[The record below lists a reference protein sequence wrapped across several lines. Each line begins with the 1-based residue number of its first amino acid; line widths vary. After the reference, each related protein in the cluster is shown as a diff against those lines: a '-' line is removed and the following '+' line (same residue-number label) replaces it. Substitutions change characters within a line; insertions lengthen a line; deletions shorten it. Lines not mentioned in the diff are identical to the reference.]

1 MPDVKNE
8 LVTAENNNEITE
20 QPVKTGQLDYMSGDA
35 LNKAYNNAKIIAKS
49 DLIPETYKG
58 KPENV
63 MIAMDMASRTGFSLM
78 QIMQNLYIVRGKPSW
93 SGSFC
98 MNSIRACGKYDQVK
112 YVTLGDNPTDRNY
125 GVYVSAV
132 DKSTGETVHG
142 VTVTWDTVKAEG
154 WDSKPGSKW
163 KTMPELMFKYRAA
176 AFFARTECPEVLQ
189 GVRDE
194 YETRDINGWEEPSR
208 QKTRITLD
216 DVIVE
221 SEVIG

>member
-1 MPDVKNE
+1 MAEE
-8 LVTAENNNEITE
+8 LVKVTTDTALNAN
-20 QPVKTGQLDYMSGDA
+20 PGQIDYLSGDA
-35 LNKAYNNAKIIAKS
+35 LNRAYKNATVIAKS
-49 DLIPETYKG
+49 DLVPETYHN

-63 MIAMDMASRTGFSLM
+63 LIAIDMASRTGFSLM

-98 MNSIRACGKYDQVK
+98 MNAIKACGRYDQVK
-112 YVTLGDNPTDRNY
+112 YVTLGNAPSDRDFA
-125 GVYVSAV
+125 VYVSAI
-132 DKSTGETVHG
+132 DKSTGETIRG
-142 VTVTWDTVKAEG
+142 VTVTWDMVKAEG

-194 YETRDINGWEEPSR
+194 YETRDINGWEEPSK

-216 DVIVE
+216 DVYVE
-221 SEVIG
+221 SEVV

>member
-1 MPDVKNE
+1 MAENE
-8 LVTAENNNEITE
+8 LVKATTETALNAN
-20 QPVKTGQLDYMSGDA
+20 PGQIDYLSGDA
-35 LNKAYNNAKIIAKS
+35 LNRAFGNAKVIARS
-49 DLIPETYKG
+49 DLVPETYHN

-63 MIAMDMASRTGFSLM
+63 LIAIDMASRTGFSLM
-78 QIMQNLYIVRGKPSW
+78 QIMQNLYIVKGKPSW

-98 MNSIRACGKYDQVK
+98 MNAIKACGKYERVK
-112 YVTLGDNPTDRNY
+112 YVTIGESPSDRSF
-125 GVYVSAV
+125 GVYVQAV
-132 DKSTGETVHG
+132 DKNTGETVKG
-142 VTVTWDTVKAEG
+142 VTVTWDMVKAEG

-163 KTMPELMFKYRAA
+163 KTMPEAMFRYRAA

-194 YETRDINGWEEPSR
+194 YENRDIHGWEEPSK

>member
-1 MPDVKNE
+1 MAENE
-8 LVTAENNNEITE
+8 LTVQSNTALQEK
-20 QPVKTGQLDYMSGDA
+20 PGQLDYMSGDA
-35 LNKAYNNAKIIAKS
+35 LNKAYKNAVVLSKS
-49 DLIPETYKG
+49 DLVPETYKG

-63 MIAMDMASRTGFSLM
+63 LLAMDMASRTGFSLM

-98 MNSIRACGKYDQVK
+98 MNAIKACGKYDKVRF
-112 YVTLGDNPTDRNY
+112 VLLGGSPTDRDF
-125 GVYVSAV
+125 GVYVSAI
-132 DKSTGETVHG
+132 DKSTGETVRG
-142 VTVTWDTVKAEG
+142 VTVTWDMVKSEG

-194 YETRDINGWEEPSR
+194 YEQRDISGWEEPGK

-216 DVIVE
+216 DVVVE
-221 SEVIG
+221 SEVVS

>member
-1 MPDVKNE
+1 MAEEKKE
-8 LVTAENNNEITE
+8 LAVAESNTALAGKST
-20 QPVKTGQLDYMSGDA
+20 QLDYMDGDS
-35 LNKAYNNAKIIAKS
+35 LNRVFKNAKALSAS
-49 DLIPETYKG
+49 DLLPETYKN

-98 MNSIRACGKYDQVK
+98 MSAIKACGRYDQVK
-112 YVTLGDNPTDRNY
+112 YVLIGDAPTDRNF

-132 DKSTGETVHG
+132 DKSTGETVRG
-142 VTVTWDTVKAEG
+142 VTVTWDMVKSEG

-194 YETRDINGWEEPSR
+194 YEQRDINGWEEPSR
-208 QKTRITLD
+208 QKTRVTLD
-216 DVIVE
+216 TYTESVVID
-221 SEVIG
+221 G

>member
-1 MPDVKNE
+1 MAENE
-8 LVTAENNNEITE
+8 LVKTTTETALNSNR
-20 QPVKTGQLDYMSGDA
+20 GQIDYLSGDA
-35 LNKAYNNAKIIAKS
+35 LNRAFGNAKVIARS
-49 DLIPETYKG
+49 DLVPDAYHN

-63 MIAMDMASRTGFSLM
+63 LIAIDMASRTGFSLM
-78 QIMQNLYIVRGKPSW
+78 QIMQNLYIVRGRPSW

-98 MNSIRACGKYDQVK
+98 MNAIKACGRYDRVK
-112 YVTLGDNPTDRNY
+112 YVMIGESPADRNF
-125 GVYVSAV
+125 GVYVQAV
-132 DKSTGETVHG
+132 DKSTGETVRG

-194 YETRDINGWEEPSR
+194 YEQRDINGWEEPGR

-216 DVIVE
+216 DVVVE
-221 SEVIG
+221 SEVIE

>member
-1 MPDVKNE
+1 MADEIVK
-8 LVTAENNNEITE
+8 VTQETALNAN
-20 QPVKTGQLDYMSGDA
+20 PGQIDYLSGDA
-35 LNKAYNNAKIIAKS
+35 LNRAYKNATIIAKS
-49 DLIPETYKG
+49 DLVPETYHN

-63 MIAMDMASRTGFSLM
+63 LIAIDMASRTGFSLM
-78 QIMQNLYIVRGKPSW
+78 QIMQNLYIVRGRPCW

-98 MNSIRACGKYDQVK
+98 MNAIKACGKYDKVRF
-112 YVTLGDNPTDRNY
+112 VLLGGSPTDRDF
-125 GVYVSAV
+125 GVYVSAI
-132 DKSTGETVHG
+132 DKSTGETVRG
-142 VTVTWDTVKAEG
+142 VTVTWDMVKSEG

-194 YETRDINGWEEPSR
+194 YEQRDISGWEEPGK

-216 DVIVE
+216 DVVVE

>member
-1 MPDVKNE
+1 MAENE
-8 LVTAENNNEITE
+8 LVKTTTETALNSN
-20 QPVKTGQLDYMSGDA
+20 PGQIDYLSGDA
-35 LNKAYNNAKIIAKS
+35 LNRAYKNATIIAKS
-49 DLIPETYKG
+49 DLVPEAYHN

-63 MIAMDMASRTGFSLM
+63 LIAIDMASRTGFSLM

-98 MNSIRACGKYDQVK
+98 MNAIKACGRYDRVK
-112 YVTLGDNPTDRNY
+112 YVMIGESPSDRNF
-125 GVYVSAV
+125 GVYVQAV
-132 DKSTGETVHG
+132 DKSTGETVRG

-194 YETRDINGWEEPSR
+194 YEQRDISGWEEPGR

-216 DVIVE
+216 DVVVE
-221 SEVIG
+221 SEVIE

>member
-1 MPDVKNE
+1 MAENE
-8 LVTAENNNEITE
+8 LTVQSNTALQEK
-20 QPVKTGQLDYMSGDA
+20 PGQLDYMSGDA
-35 LNKAYNNAKIIAKS
+35 LNKAYKNAVVLSKS
-49 DLIPETYKG
+49 DLVPETYKG

-63 MIAMDMASRTGFSLM
+63 LLAMDMASRTGFSLM

-98 MNSIRACGKYDQVK
+98 MNAIKACGKYDKVRF
-112 YVTLGDNPTDRNY
+112 VLLGGSPTDRDF
-125 GVYVSAV
+125 GVYVSAI
-132 DKSTGETVHG
+132 DKSTWETVRG
-142 VTVTWDTVKAEG
+142 VTVTWDMVKSEG

-194 YETRDINGWEEPSR
+194 YEQRDISGWEEPGR

-216 DVIVE
+216 DVVVE
-221 SEVIG
+221 SEVVS

>member
-1 MPDVKNE
+1 MADEIVK
-8 LVTAENNNEITE
+8 VTQGTALNSN
-20 QPVKTGQLDYMSGDA
+20 PGQIDYLSGDA
-35 LNKAYNNAKIIAKS
+35 LNRAYKNATIIAKS
-49 DLIPETYKG
+49 DLVPDAYHN

-63 MIAMDMASRTGFSLM
+63 LIAIDMASRTGFSLM

-98 MNSIRACGKYDQVK
+98 MNAIKACGRYDRVK
-112 YVTLGDNPTDRNY
+112 YVMIGESPADRNF
-125 GVYVSAV
+125 GVYVQAV
-132 DKSTGETVHG
+132 DKSTGETVRG

-194 YETRDINGWEEPSR
+194 FEQRDMIGWEEPGR

-216 DVIVE
+216 DVVVE
-221 SEVIG
+221 SEVIE

>member
-1 MPDVKNE
+1 MAEE
-8 LVTAENNNEITE
+8 LMKTTTDTALNAN
-20 QPVKTGQLDYMSGDA
+20 PGQIDYLSGDA
-35 LNKAYNNAKIIAKS
+35 LNRAYKNATIIAKS
-49 DLIPETYKG
+49 DLVPETYHN

-63 MIAMDMASRTGFSLM
+63 LIAIDMASRTGFSLM

-98 MNSIRACGKYDQVK
+98 MNAIKACGRYDKVK
-112 YVTLGDNPTDRNY
+112 YVLIGEDPSARDF
-125 GVYVSAV
+125 GVYVQAV
-132 DKSTGETVHG
+132 DKSTGELVRG

-194 YETRDINGWEEPSR
+194 YEQRDISGWEEQSKT
-208 QKTRITLD
+208 KTRITLD

-221 SEVIG
+221 SEVVE

>member
-1 MPDVKNE
+1 MAEEKKE
-8 LVTAENNNEITE
+8 LAVAESNTSLAG
-20 QPVKTGQLDYMSGDA
+20 KSTQLDYMDGDS
-35 LNKAYNNAKIIAKS
+35 LNRVFKNAKALSAS
-49 DLIPETYKG
+49 DLLPETYKN

-98 MNSIRACGKYDQVK
+98 MSAIKACGRYDHVK
-112 YVTLGDNPTDRNY
+112 YVLIGDAPTDRNF

-132 DKSTGETVHG
+132 DKSTGETVRG
-142 VTVTWDTVKAEG
+142 VTVTWDMVKSEG

-194 YETRDINGWEEPSR
+194 YEQRDINGWEEPSR
-208 QKTRITLD
+208 QKTRVTLD
-216 DVIVE
+216 TYTESVVID
-221 SEVIG
+221 G

>member
-1 MPDVKNE
+1 MAEE
-8 LVTAENNNEITE
+8 LMKTTTDTALNAN
-20 QPVKTGQLDYMSGDA
+20 PGQIDYLSGDA
-35 LNKAYNNAKIIAKS
+35 LNRAYKNATIIAKS
-49 DLIPETYKG
+49 DLVPETYHNN
-58 KPENV
+58 PENV
-63 MIAMDMASRTGFSLM
+63 LIAIDMASRTGFSLM

-98 MNSIRACGKYDQVK
+98 MNAIKACGRYDKVK
-112 YVTLGDNPTDRNY
+112 YVLIGEDPSARDF
-125 GVYVSAV
+125 GVYVQAV
-132 DKSTGETVHG
+132 DKSTGELVRG

-194 YETRDINGWEEPSR
+194 YEQRDISGWEEQSKT
-208 QKTRITLD
+208 KTRITLD

-221 SEVIG
+221 SEVVE

>member
-1 MPDVKNE
+1 MSEETKMVVAQE
-8 LVTAENNNEITE
+8 ETAVAE
-20 QPVKTGQLDYMSGDA
+20 QKPGQLDYMNGDA
-35 LNKAYNNAKIIAKS
+35 LNKAYKNALVLAKS
-49 DLIPETYKG
+49 ELLPDAYKG
-58 KPENV
+58 RAENV
-63 MIAMDMASRTGFSLM
+63 LIAMDMASRTGFSLM

-98 MNSIRACGKYDQVK
+98 MNAIKACGKYDKVK
-112 YVTLGDNPTDRNY
+112 YVMVGDSPADRNF
-125 GVYVSAV
+125 GVYVQAV
-132 DKSTGETVHG
+132 DRATGETVRG
-142 VTVTWDTVKAEG
+142 VTVTWDMVKAEG

-194 YETRDINGWEEPSR
+194 YEQRDISGWEEEKK

-216 DVIVE
+216 DVVVE

>member
-1 MPDVKNE
+1 MAEE
-8 LVTAENNNEITE
+8 LMKTTTDTALNAN
-20 QPVKTGQLDYMSGDA
+20 PGQIDYLSGDA
-35 LNKAYNNAKIIAKS
+35 LNRAFGNAKVIARS
-49 DLIPETYKG
+49 DLVPETYHN

-63 MIAMDMASRTGFSLM
+63 LIAIDMASRTGFSLM
-78 QIMQNLYIVRGKPSW
+78 QIMQNLYIVRGRPCW

-98 MNSIRACGKYDQVK
+98 MNAIKACGKYDKVK
-112 YVTLGDNPTDRNY
+112 YVMIGEDPSARDF
-125 GVYVSAV
+125 GVYVQAV
-132 DKSTGETVHG
+132 DKSTGELVRG

-194 YETRDINGWEEPSR
+194 YEQRDISGWEEASKA
-208 QKTRITLD
+208 KTRITLD
-216 DVIVE
+216 DVVVE
-221 SEVIG
+221 SEVIE

>member
-1 MPDVKNE
+1 MAENE
-8 LVTAENNNEITE
+8 LTVQSNTALQEK
-20 QPVKTGQLDYMSGDA
+20 PGQLDYMSGDA
-35 LNKAYNNAKIIAKS
+35 LNKAYKNAVVLSKS
-49 DLIPETYKG
+49 DLVPETYKG

-63 MIAMDMASRTGFSLM
+63 LLAMDMASRTGFSLM

-98 MNSIRACGKYDQVK
+98 MNAINACGKYDKVRF
-112 YVTLGDNPTDRNY
+112 VLLGGSPTDRDF
-125 GVYVSAV
+125 GVYVSAI
-132 DKSTGETVHG
+132 DKSTGETVRG
-142 VTVTWDTVKAEG
+142 VTVTWDMVKSEG

-194 YETRDINGWEEPSR
+194 YEQRDISGWEEPGK

-216 DVIVE
+216 DVVVE
-221 SEVIG
+221 SEVVS

>member
-1 MPDVKNE
+1 M
-8 LVTAENNNEITE
+8 AENEITVQNNTALQE
-20 QPVKTGQLDYMSGDA
+20 KPGQLDYMSGDA
-35 LNKAYNNAKIIAKS
+35 LNKAYKNAVVLSKS
-49 DLIPETYKG
+49 DLVPETYKG

-63 MIAMDMASRTGFSLM
+63 LLAMDMASRTGFSLM

-98 MNSIRACGKYDQVK
+98 MNAIKACGKYDKVRF
-112 YVTLGDNPTDRNY
+112 VLLGGSPTDRDF
-125 GVYVSAV
+125 GVYVSAI
-132 DKSTGETVHG
+132 DKSTGETVRG
-142 VTVTWDTVKAEG
+142 VTVTWDMVKSEG

-194 YETRDINGWEEPSR
+194 YEQRDISGWEEPGK

-216 DVIVE
+216 DVVVE
-221 SEVIG
+221 SEVVS